1 MSTRTSATPA
11 TSTPRLSRVGQRGV
25 YLTIRIT
32 GVMLAVLA
40 LGHYGLTHIVN
51 DVAETGSTFVTR
63 RWSSGLWIV
72 WDALLLG
79 SALLHAMAGMA
90 NVIRDHRPDARSAG
104 RWIAI
109 GAGGTIVLFIIGV
122 ATLTYSIIGTS

>member
-1 MSTRTSATPA
+1 MSARTSTAPHL
-11 TSTPRLSRVGQRGV
+11 RRVGQRGL

-40 LGHYGLTHIVN
+40 LGHYGLTHVIN
-51 DVAETGSTFVTR
+51 DVAETDSAFVAA
-63 RWSSGLWIV
+63 RWSSALWIV

-79 SALLHAMAGMA
+79 AALLHAMAGMTT
-90 NVIRDHRPDARSAG
+90 VIRDHEPEPRAAK

-109 GAGGTIVLFIIGV
+109 GAGVTVVFFIIGV
-122 ATLTYSIIGTS
+122 ATLTYSVLGTS

>member
-1 MSTRTSATPA
+1 MSVHSSAA
-11 TSTPRLSRVGQRGV
+11 SVRDLGRVGHRGL
-25 YLTIRIT
+25 YLTIRVT

-51 DVAETGSTFVTR
+51 DVAETDSAFIAT
-63 RWSSGLWIV
+63 RWSSALWIV

-79 SALLHAMAGMA
+79 AALLHGMAGMA
-90 NVIRDHRPDARSAG
+90 TVIRDHRPDAPSAK

-109 GAGGTIVLFIIGV
+109 GAGVTAILFIIGV
-122 ATLTYSIIGTS
+122 ATLTYSVIGSI

>member
-1 MSTRTSATPA
+1 MSTRAA
-11 TSTPRLSRVGQRGV
+11 GTSTPDLSRVGQRGL

-51 DVAETGSTFVTR
+51 DVAETNSAFVAE
-63 RWSSGLWIV
+63 RWSSALWIV

-79 SALLHAMAGMA
+79 SALLHGMAGMA
-90 NVIRDHRPDARSAG
+90 TVIRDHRPDARSAK
-104 RWIAI
+104 RWIAM
-109 GAGGTIVLFIIGV
+109 GAGVTTVLFIIGV
-122 ATLTYSIIGTS
+122 ATLTYSVIGNS

>member
-1 MSTRTSATPA
+1 MSARTSAT
-11 TSTPRLSRVGQRGV
+11 STPDLGRVGQRGV
-25 YLTIRIT
+25 YLTIRVT

-51 DVAETGSTFVTR
+51 DVAETNSAFVAE
-63 RWSSGLWIV
+63 RWSSALWIV

-79 SALLHAMAGMA
+79 AALLHGMAGMA
-90 NVIRDHRPDARSAG
+90 TVIRDHRPDHRSAK

-109 GAGGTIVLFIIGV
+109 GAGVTALLFIIGV
-122 ATLTYSIIGTS
+122 ATLTYSVIGTS

>member
-1 MSTRTSATPA
+1 MSARTSATP
-11 TSTPRLSRVGQRGV
+11 TPHLSRVGQRGL

-51 DVAETGSTFVTR
+51 DVAETNAAFVAE
-63 RWSSGLWIV
+63 RWSSALWIV

-79 SALLHAMAGMA
+79 AALLHAMAGMTT
-90 NVIRDHRPDARSAG
+90 VIRDHRPDARSAK
-104 RWIAI
+104 RWIAA
-109 GAGGTIVLFIIGV
+109 GAGGTLVLFIIGV
-122 ATLTYSIIGTS
+122 TTLTYSVLGNG